1 MEGTVFENSEVAMEV
16 LNVFLTI
23 NERMNE
29 SIIAT
34 QDRISPEECKVFKR
48 AVAHVMYE
56 VFEKVVEPICNRHPS
71 LKPPGFD
78 D

>member
-1 MEGTVFENSEVAMEV
+1 LFESPEIAAEI
-16 LNVFLTI
+16 LQVFLNI
-23 NERMNE
+23 NGRMDE
-29 SIIAT
+29 SIIAV
-34 QDRISPEECKVFKR
+34 QDRISPEECKAFKR
-48 AVAHVMYE
+48 AVGHVMYE